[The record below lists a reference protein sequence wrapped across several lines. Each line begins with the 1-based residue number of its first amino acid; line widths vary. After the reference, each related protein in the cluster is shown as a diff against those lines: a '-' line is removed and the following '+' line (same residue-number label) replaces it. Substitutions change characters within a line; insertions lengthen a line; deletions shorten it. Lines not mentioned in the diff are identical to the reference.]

1 MKSSDLSERP
11 EAIGTLTDLNTL
23 PGLNVSEATAI
34 NDSGVVVGYSANF
47 FGYPNPLQNVSA
59 FLMNGGHLYDL
70 PGMAEA
76 HGINSWDLTV
86 GFTGSALGAI
96 YPNSINDNGDVVGQ
110 LYEVSGGHA
119 GVLYNGQSSLQDLNT
134 IVADPTWSL
143 QNATGINNSGQICG
157 SGLHNGLQ
165 FRGFLITPVFH
176 PYFLA
181 QPAKAI
187 SGK

>member
-1 MKSSDLSERP
+1 VAGYLRESDDVFVYHAGTGQLQDLGLLGFYSQAQCMNNSGEIAGSYYDYTSSGGFL
-11 EAIGTLTDLNTL
+11 
-23 PGLNVSEATAI
+23 
-34 NDSGVVVGYSANF
+34 YSK
-47 FGYPNPLQNVSA
+47 
-59 FLMNGGHLYDL
+59 
-70 PGMAEA
+70 
-76 HGINSWDLTV
+76 
-86 GFTGSALGAI
+86 GSFRALGAI